1 VGESPVSGWIVSN
14 IPPGLLLVGLFVGVA
29 GIAMLLVTWVRRRFP
44 ALTRDEHNDVTKF
57 TYSFIGFIYAFFI
70 GFVVSSM
77 WGQINTADAN
87 ARAEGAAAVEM
98 ARDIDVFA
106 IADADRIRAS
116 LLDYE
121 RAAITEWDSGRG
133 SRSPEA
139 DAALARLSAAYHQV
153 NATTDGQKSVLA
165 TSYANLDKVSQA
177 RTVRLLT
184 AREDTGP
191 PWPLWAV
198 IFLTSAM
205 VVGTVVIYGV
215 EKAGMHYPMVA
226 VVGLIVATNLFLIL
240 ELSHPFIGGISTTSD
255 PLYEVV
261 SVLTGPT
268 R

>member
-1 VGESPVSGWIVSN
+1 MSGWIVSH
-14 IPPGLLLVGLFVGVA
+14 IPPGLLLVVLIVVIGG
-29 GIAMLLVTWVRRRFP
+29 GGMLLAAGVRRLFP

-70 GFVVSSM
+70 GFIVSSM
-77 WGQINTADAN
+77 WGQIATADAN
-87 ARAEGAAAVEM
+87 ARAEGSAAIEM
-98 ARDIDVFA
+98 ARDLGVFEK
-106 IADADRIRAS
+106 ADADRIRQS

-121 RAAITEWDSGRG
+121 NAAIAEWNSDRSA
-133 SRSPEA
+133 RSPDA
-139 DAALARLSAAYHQV
+139 DAALAKVSAAYHQV
-153 NATTDGQKSVLA
+153 TATTDSQKALLSS
-165 TSYANLDKVSQA
+165 SYANLDKVSQA

-205 VVGTVVIYGV
+205 VLGTVIIYGV

-226 VVGLIVATNLFLIL
+226 IVGLIVATNLFLIL
-240 ELSHPFIGGISTTSD
+240 ELSHPFIGGISTSPD

-261 SVLTGPT
+261 SVLTT
-268 R
+268 QQ

>member
-1 VGESPVSGWIVSN
+1 MSGWIVSN
-14 IPPGLLLVGLFVGVA
+14 IPPGLLLAGLIVVIA
-29 GIAMLLVTWVRRRFP
+29 GGAMLLVVWVRRRFP

-70 GFVVSSM
+70 GFIVSSM
-77 WGQINTADAN
+77 WAEINSADAN
-87 ARAEGAAAVEM
+87 ARSEGATAVEM
-98 ARDIDVFA
+98 ARDTSVFEN
-106 IADADRIRAS
+106 ADGDRIRQR
-116 LLDYE
+116 LLGYE
-121 RAAITEWDSGRG
+121 RAAIAEWDSGRG
-133 SRSPEA
+133 NRSPEA
-139 DAALARLSAAYHQV
+139 DAALAQLSEAYRQV
-153 NATTDGQKSVLA
+153 NATTDSQKSLLA

-205 VVGTVVIYGV
+205 VLGTVVIYGV
-215 EKAGMHYPMVA
+215 EKVSMHYPMVA

-240 ELSHPFIGGISTTSD
+240 ELSHPFIGGVSASND
-255 PLYEVV
+255 PLYEVI
-261 SVLTGPT
+261 SVLTQPA

>member
-1 VGESPVSGWIVSN
+1 MSGWIVSH
-14 IPPGLLLVGLFVGVA
+14 IPPGLLLVGLIVA
-29 GIAMLLVTWVRRRFP
+29 ITGGAMLLVTAVRRWFP

-57 TYSFIGFIYAFFI
+57 TYSFIGFIYAFLI

-77 WGQINTADAN
+77 WGQISTADAN

-98 ARDIDVFA
+98 ARNVDVFEK
-106 IADADRIRAS
+106 ADADRIRQA
-116 LLDYE
+116 LIGYE
-121 RAAITEWDSGRG
+121 KAAIAEWDSGLG
-133 SRSPEA
+133 TRSPEA
-139 DAALARLSAAYHQV
+139 DAALARLSAAYHEV
-153 NATTDGQKSVLA
+153 NATTDSQKSLLA

-226 VVGLIVATNLFLIL
+226 IVGLIVATNLFLIL
-240 ELSHPFIGGISTTSD
+240 ELSHPFIGGISTTND

>member
-1 VGESPVSGWIVSN
+1 MSGWIVSH
-14 IPPGLLLVGLFVGVA
+14 IPPGLLLVGLIVGIT
-29 GIAMLLVTWVRRRFP
+29 GGAMLLVTAVRRWFP

-57 TYSFIGFIYAFFI
+57 TYSFIGFIYAFLI

-77 WGQINTADAN
+77 WGQISTADAN

-98 ARDIDVFA
+98 ARDVDVFEK
-106 IADADRIRAS
+106 ADADRVRQALIG
-116 LLDYE
+116 YE
-121 RAAITEWDSGRG
+121 KAAIAEWDSGLG
-133 SRSPEA
+133 TRSPEA
-139 DAALARLSAAYHQV
+139 DAALARLSAAYHEV
-153 NATTDGQKSVLA
+153 NATTDSQTSLLA

-198 IFLTSAM
+198 IFLTSAL

-226 VVGLIVATNLFLIL
+226 IVGLIVATNLFLIL

-255 PLYEVV
+255 PLYEVI